1 MGTLREQLLERAET
15 SASEALAATKVPTLA
30 APSGS
35 SPVAARREVAL
46 IVEEETS
53 VGDGAPVDPEL
64 AEALA
69 RSKALEFSKDELY
82 LLRGLSST
90 AMQSILANG
99 DPKAKMAAA
108 KLVVLMQK
116 IERDSYL
123 ELRKQRLDSQPKRR
137 ATMLQF
143 PEGYLEKARSGLLE
157 GLRDVTPAKE
167 TIRETKD
174 A

>member
-15 SASEALAATKVPTLA
+15 SASEALAATKVPTLMSPP
-30 APSGS
+30 APL
-35 SPVAARREVAL
+35 PVAHREVAL

-64 AEALA
+64 VEALA
-69 RSKALEFSKDELY
+69 RSKALEFSKDELS

-143 PEGYLEKARSGLLE
+143 PEGYLAQARSGLLE